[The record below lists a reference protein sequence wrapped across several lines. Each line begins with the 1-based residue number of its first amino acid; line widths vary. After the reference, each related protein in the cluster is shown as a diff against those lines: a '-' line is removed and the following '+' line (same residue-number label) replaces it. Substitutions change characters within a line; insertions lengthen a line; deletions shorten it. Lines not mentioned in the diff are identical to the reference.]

1 MRRQPCPLNQLISV
15 CSSYVTQYV
24 AIVSLYMLLRA
35 VIQAYVHQ
43 SGAVVIF
50 RLITLTTISLYCNL
64 FRPFPGNN
72 SNCTWLETHFFAAGK
87 RFHTEV
93 DNSEARKNKIHNKFP
108 CRPIKSRR
116 YRKFE
121 DIVAENGQD

>member
-1 MRRQPCPLNQLISV
+1 MQCI
-15 CSSYVTQYV
+15 

-35 VIQAYVHQ
+35 VIQSDVHQ

-50 RLITLTTISLYCNL
+50 RLITLTAISLYCNL

-72 SNCTWLETHFFAAGK
+72 LNCYVVGNTFLLPERGSIPK
-87 RFHTEV
+87 YIIPKPE
-93 DNSEARKNKIHNKFP
+93 KNKIHNK
-108 CRPIKSRR
+108 CRSRPIKSRR

-121 DIVAENGQD
+121 DIVAENGTRLNITALTIPSPL